1 MAMAHSTAAPA
12 PFLNGVRGHLA
23 RPKPQPEVED
33 DASATDLHK
42 EKKVR
47 VRVSQLGLRFIPV
60 QPEPDAG
67 EDEAHPKESHRHTD
81 QQGWQ
86 AAEEGRTG
94 IRTHIVTMRTRGE
107 RRDLI

>member
-1 MAMAHSTAAPA
+1 MKCGANGKTAKVNVCGPIFAN
-12 PFLNGVRGHLA
+12 FS
-23 RPKPQPEVED
+23 PKPQPEVED

-94 IRTHIVTMRTRGE
+94 I
-107 RRDLI
+107 